1 MEISKINSK
10 NLFASIR
17 MANRL
22 TYEYQKRILE
32 FVSYFQMKFGL
43 EPNQIAGC
51 KLDSDALSKTRAYSE
66 DYPDANLRIWTD
78 MWAWDFIYTNLME
91 YYMGWTQR
99 EKHKF
104 CMSFVQMTDS
114 GLYESIEQ
122 KKSWTKLK
130 SYAEVE
136 KSHSYGFFVIECVK
150 TNVKKIDFSWNVDRD
165 GMEKWVK
172 SVDDIVE
179 YKENDKSKYMVFR
192 FNMEDITNQQSVD
205 AILLRFSDIVKQ
217 KIGINLVATIDIAA
231 E

>member
-1 MEISKINSK
+1 METSKMSAK
-10 NLFASIR
+10 DLFASIR

-43 EPNQIAGC
+43 EPNQVAGR
-51 KLDSDALSKTRAYSE
+51 KLDSDALAKTRAYSE
-66 DYPDANLRIWTD
+66 DYSDANLKIWTS
-78 MWAWDFIYTNLME
+78 MWAWDFIYTNLMK

-99 EKHKF
+99 DKHKF
-104 CMSFVQMTDS
+104 CLSFVQMTDS
-114 GLYESIEQ
+114 GLYESIDPQ
-122 KKSWTKLK
+122 KSWTKLR

-136 KSHSYGFFVIECVK
+136 KSHSFGFFVIESAK
-150 TNVKKIDFSWNVDRD
+150 TNVKKIDFLWDVDRD

-179 YKENDKSKYMVFR
+179 YKENDKSKYLVFR
-192 FNMEDITNQQSVD
+192 FNMEDITNQQSAD
-205 AILLRFSDIVKQ
+205 AILLRFSDVVKQ
-217 KIGINLVATIDIAA
+217 KTGISLVTTIDNAT